1 VVRMVYAR
9 PAMSNALR
17 DSMAA
22 EFTTAIIQAIQ
33 ASSLAEILDV
43 APALALRRGPG
54 RPKGST
60 TTTAASSSASTAV
73 VRPVTPAPAEP
84 PAHRRRGRSTDADA
98 ELVVKYLR
106 SHPGTPGEAA
116 RKSLGLEKNRWNT
129 CVYRGIRDGK
139 IRGEGERRN
148 TRYWTVG

>member
-1 VVRMVYAR
+1 MPNTLRT
-9 PAMSNALR
+9 SLDAL
-17 DSMAA
+17 AA
-22 EFTTAIIQAIQ
+22 DLTAAIIQAIQ

-43 APALALRRGPG
+43 PPAPALRRGPG

-60 TTTAASSSASTAV
+60 ISTPRSAPATAV
-73 VRPVTPAPAEP
+73 LGPVASAPAEP
-84 PAHRRRGRSTDADA
+84 AAHRERGQSTEADA
-98 ELVVKYLR
+98 ELIVKYLR
-106 SHPGTPGEAA
+106 SHPGTTGELA
-116 RKSLGLEKNRWNT
+116 RRSLGMEKNRWNT